1 VVLKYKQTE
10 MLTKTMTA
18 KCENRRLQGVQ
29 SGNLQQNEDNV
40 ACQDYFKP
48 DFGDTYEI
56 LLEDFK
62 FTSDNVTYRK

>member
-1 VVLKYKQTE
+1 VVLKYKQIE

-18 KCENRRLQGVQ
+18 KGENRRLQGVQ
-29 SGNLQQNEDNV
+29 DGNPQQNEDNI
-40 ACQDYFKP
+40 ACQDYFGR
-48 DFGDTYEI
+48 DFGDTYKI

>member
-29 SGNLQQNEDNV
+29 GGNPQQNEDNA
-40 ACQDYFKP
+40 ACQDYFER
-48 DFGDTYEI
+48 DFGDIYKI

-62 FTSDNVTYRK
+62 CASDTVTYRK

>member
-10 MLTKTMTA
+10 MLTKTMIA
-18 KCENRRLQGVQ
+18 KGENRRLQGVQ
-29 SGNLQQNEDNV
+29 SGNPQQNEDNI

-48 DFGDTYEI
+48 DFGDIYEM
-56 LLEDFK
+56 LSEDFK